1 MPSFV
6 SPLLTDI
13 KHRMTDDPYA
23 AVLHSRW
30 TGQSSPELLRVAQA
44 TLPTPWNDALRWSL
58 YKGTISSISSIG
70 SVLHP

>member
-23 AVLHSRW
+23 VDLHSRW
-30 TGQSSPELLRVAQA
+30 TGQSTPELLQAAQA
-44 TLPTPWNDALRWSL
+44 TLPTLWSHPPSGVNDAPRWSL
-58 YKGTISSISSIG
+58 YKGKISLRG
-70 SVLHP
+70 G